1 MLILI
6 PVLLDYYV
14 LYPATLNRSKV
25 FILTTLGIGLP
36 TATGMMAGC
45 VVSSALNNRPDWLA
59 VYTAPPGNQIGY
71 LIQTMLYPRGFADF
85 ILVLLVLSGVNCNIL
100 NTYSAAISCQQFARP
115 FARVPRFIWTFLCF
129 GVIIALALAGRNQL
143 LAYLQNFLS
152 LLGYW
157 CTSYFTIV
165 ASEHFIFRKGDFRN
179 YDLEVGLP
187 VEILRSSTRSLTDS

>member
-1 MLILI
+1 MLWRSACWRHLLILI
-6 PVLLDYYV
+6 PVLSDYYV
-14 LYPATLNRSKV
+14 LYPADVNRTKT
-25 FILTTLGIGLP
+25 FIFTTLGIGLP

-115 FARVPRFIWTFLCF
+115 FAKVPRFIWTFLCF

-157 CTSYFTIV
+157 CTSYFVIV

-179 YDLEVGLP
+179 YDLEV
-187 VEILRSSTRSLTDS
+187 SLCW